1 MNRGQ
6 QSNELHEQLEIIIGL
21 LAEIL
26 HQAYE
31 HRVGNHDAGAA
42 AFVLPRAKNL
52 IADPHNDD
60 SDIPF

>member
-1 MNRGQ
+1 MNSRHCR
-6 QSNELHEQLEIIIGL
+6 ELDDKLEVIIGL

-31 HRVGNHDAGAA
+31 HRVGNHDRSR
-42 AFVLPRAKNL
+42 AFVLPRPEDL
-52 IADPHNDD
+52 LTTRHVDD